1 MRQISRCLAARSV
14 CICEDNNVWKSW
26 LGAIALT
33 FNARMIFRSVKEIPR
48 QSLEFDNELPQL
60 SLDKKD
66 RVSKPC

>member
-1 MRQISRCLAARSV
+1 MRQNSRCLAARSV
-14 CICEDNNVWKSW
+14 CIREDNNVWKSW

-60 SLDKKD
+60 SLDKKN